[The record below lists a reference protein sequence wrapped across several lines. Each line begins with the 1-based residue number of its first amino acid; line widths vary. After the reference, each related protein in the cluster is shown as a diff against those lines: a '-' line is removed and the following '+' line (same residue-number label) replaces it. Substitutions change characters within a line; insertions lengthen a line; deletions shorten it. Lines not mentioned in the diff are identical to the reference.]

1 MIKNLIV
8 ITSVINIPNLPFSYI
23 PIRSVYNKNERFEQ
37 TKNTIKSIRDK
48 IPESKILLVECSELN
63 DEETEYITN
72 NVDYF
77 INIYG
82 TEDNFEKYV
91 FGLSK
96 SMGENTLI
104 LQAFEYLKLNNIIYE
119 NFYKMSGRYW
129 LTDNFNYENFNND
142 KISYCDGSKYGYN
155 AFTSFY
161 KLNSKYINSYVEFIK
176 NNQDLLINCMD
187 AEIFFEKYLNT
198 IDENEKHKINFGGV
212 AGYIAVCNNFFFE
225 C

>member
-8 ITSVINIPNLPFSYI
+8 ITSVINIPNLPFSYTSV
-23 PIRSVYNKNERFEQ
+23 RSVYNRNDRFEQ

-48 IPESKILLVECSELN
+48 IPDSKIILIECSDLN
-63 DEETEYITN
+63 NEETEYIKN
-72 NVDYF
+72 HVEYF
-77 INIYG
+77 LNLYG
-82 TEDNFEKYV
+82 TENNFEKYV

-104 LQAFEYLKLNNIIYE
+104 LQALEYLKLNNITYE

-129 LTDNFNYENFNND
+129 LTDNFNYENFNNN
-142 KISYCDGSKYGYN
+142 KISYCDVFNYEYE

-161 KLNSKYINSYVEFIK
+161 KLNTKHINSYVNFIK
-176 NNQDLLINCMD
+176 NNQDLLNYMD
-187 AEIFFEKYLNT
+187 AEIFLKKYLNT
-198 IDENEKHKINFGGV
+198 IDEDEKNKINSLGI
-212 AGYIAVCNNFFFE
+212 AGYIAVYNNFLFE

>member
-8 ITSVINIPNLPFSYI
+8 ITSVINIPNLPFSYTSV
-23 PIRSVYNKNERFEQ
+23 RSVYNRNDRFEQ

-48 IPESKILLVECSELN
+48 IPDSKIMLIECSDLN
-63 DEETEYITN
+63 NEETEYIKN
-72 NVDYF
+72 HVEYF
-77 INIYG
+77 LNLYG
-82 TEDNFEKYV
+82 TENNFEKYV

-104 LQAFEYLKLNNIIYE
+104 LQALEYLKLNNITYE

-129 LTDNFNYENFNND
+129 LTDNFNYENFNNN
-142 KISYCDGSKYGYN
+142 KISYCDVFNYEYE

-161 KLNSKYINSYVEFIK
+161 KLNTKHINSYVNFIK
-176 NNQDLLINCMD
+176 NNQDLLNYMD
-187 AEIFFEKYLNT
+187 AEIFFKKYLNT
-198 IDENEKHKINFGGV
+198 IDEDEKNKINSLGI
-212 AGYIAVCNNFFFE
+212 AGYIAVYNNFLFE